1 MSKNIPGI
9 TIVCSLSSSSKKVY
23 DVKSMELDKKSKGGM
38 VRRRTR
44 PLFNGCGR
52 SSRFNQ
58 M

>member
-1 MSKNIPGI
+1 MSKKIPGI
-9 TIVCSLSSSSKKVY
+9 TMVCSLSSSSKKVY
-23 DVKSMELDKKSKGGM
+23 DVKPMELDKSNGGGM